1 MDPNYSTPLII
12 ALVAL
17 LCSAFFSGMEIA
29 FVSSNKVRAEIEM
42 ARGGIINRILN
53 IYYSNREMFIS
64 TLLIGNNIAN
74 IVYSMAMARLLTIPL
89 QQWVQNE
96 ALLLLLQTL
105 IATFII
111 LIFGEFVPK
120 TIFRINPNASLRT
133 ASIPLFMVYCVL
145 YPISRFTE
153 WLSAMLMKLFGI
165 KIDSS
170 RMRLLTVDELDAYL
184 QENIDKREDENKT
197 VEREVKIFENALDF
211 SDTRLRDCMVPRNEI
226 VAVDVED
233 TTRDDLVKL
242 FTRSGLSKIVV
253 YKGSIDDVIGF
264 IQVSELF
271 ITTVDWKTRLK
282 PVLFAPEA
290 LLARKMMQQLM
301 DEKRSMAIVID
312 EFGGTSGMVTLED
325 LVEEIFGEIEDEH
338 DRNRLIAR
346 QLDEKTYEF
355 SGRMEIEEINE
366 RFHLDIPESDDYQT
380 LAGYLLAEEE
390 AIPNVPLTFYTFHF
404 MATVGGYLL
413 LFLLLALLF
422 AYKPQILNKAKWS
435 KWWYILAIITVPLTY
450 LCSASGWIV
459 AEVGRQPWTIQDLMP
474 NKVAISDLSAGY
486 VQTTFWIFAVVFTAL
501 LIADIGII
509 CKQISKKSLTNLEID
524 NEKK

>member
-1 MDPNYSTPLII
+1 MDPTYSTPLII
-12 ALVAL
+12 ALIAL

-53 IYYSNREMFIS
+53 IYYRNREMFIS

-74 IVYSMAMARLLTIPL
+74 IVYSMAMAKLLTNPL
-89 QQWVQNE
+89 QQQFGITNE
-96 ALLLLLQTL
+96 ALLLLVQTL
-105 IATFII
+105 IATLII

-120 TIFRINPNASLRT
+120 SIFRINPNASLRT
-133 ASIPLFMVYCVL
+133 SSIPLFMVYCVL
-145 YPISRFTE
+145 YPVSRFTE
-153 WLSAMLMKLFGI
+153 WLSAILMRLFGI
-165 KIDSS
+165 KIDTT

-226 VAVDVED
+226 VSVDVDD

-242 FTRSGLSKIVV
+242 FSSSGLSKIVV
-253 YKGSIDDVIGF
+253 YKENIDNVIGF

-271 ITTVDWKTRLK
+271 VTNVDWKTRVK
-282 PVLFAPEA
+282 PVVFAPET
-290 LLARKMMQQLM
+290 LLARRMMQQLM
-301 DEKRSMAIVID
+301 GEKRSMAIVLD

-338 DRNRLIAR
+338 DRNHLIAR
-346 QLDEKTYEF
+346 QLSDTAYEF

-380 LAGYLLAEEE
+380 IAGYLLDENE
-390 AIPNVPLTFYTFHF
+390 AIPNVGEVLELPPYRFTIERKTAARIELIR
-404 MATVGGYLL
+404 VD
-413 LFLLLALLF
+413 
-422 AYKPQILNKAKWS
+422 
-435 KWWYILAIITVPLTY
+435 II
-450 LCSASGWIV
+450 
-459 AEVGRQPWTIQDLMP
+459 ED
-474 NKVAISDLSAGY
+474 ND
-486 VQTTFWIFAVVFTAL
+486 
-501 LIADIGII
+501 
-509 CKQISKKSLTNLEID
+509 KK
-524 NEKK
+524 

>member
-1 MDPNYSTPLII
+1 LDPTYTTPLIV
-12 ALVAL
+12 ALIAL

-29 FVSSNKVRAEIEM
+29 FVSSNKVQAEIEM

-53 IYYSNREMFIS
+53 IYYRHREMFIS

-74 IVYSMAMARLLTIPL
+74 IVYSMAMAKLLTNPL
-89 QQWVQNE
+89 EQQFGITNE
-96 ALLLLLQTL
+96 AVLLLVQTL
-105 IATFII
+105 IATLII

-120 TIFRINPNASLRT
+120 SVFRINPNASLRT
-133 ASIPLFMVYCVL
+133 SSIPLFMIYCVL
-145 YPISRFTE
+145 YPVSRFTE

-165 KIDSS
+165 KINTT

-226 VAVDVED
+226 VSVDVED

-242 FTRSGLSKIVV
+242 FTSSGLSKIVV
-253 YKGSIDDVIGF
+253 YKENIDNVIGF

-271 ITTVDWKTRLK
+271 VTDVDWKTRVK
-282 PVLFAPEA
+282 PVLFAPET

-301 DEKRSMAIVID
+301 DEKRSMAIVLD

-338 DRNRLIAR
+338 DRNHLIAR
-346 QLDEKTYEF
+346 QLDENSYEF

-380 LAGYLLAEEE
+380 IAGYLLAEEE
-390 AIPNVPLTFYTFHF
+390 AIPNVGDVIDLPPYRF
-404 MATVGGYLL
+404 
-413 LFLLLALLF
+413 
-422 AYKPQILNKAKWS
+422 
-435 KWWYILAIITVPLTY
+435 
-450 LCSASGWIV
+450 
-459 AEVGRQPWTIQDLMP
+459 TIER
-474 NKVAISDLSAGY
+474 K
-486 VQTTFWIFAVVFTAL
+486 TAARIE
-501 LIADIGII
+501 LIRVDVIDTDD
-509 CKQISKKSLTNLEID
+509 KK
-524 NEKK
+524 

>member
-1 MDPNYSTPLII
+1 
-12 ALVAL
+12 
-17 LCSAFFSGMEIA
+17 
-29 FVSSNKVRAEIEM
+29 M

-53 IYYSNREMFIS
+53 VYYSNREMFIS

-74 IVYSMAMARLLTIPL
+74 IVYSMAMAQLLTAPL
-89 QQWVQNE
+89 QGSIHNQAV
-96 ALLLLLQTL
+96 LLFVQTL
-105 IATFII
+105 IATIII

-120 TIFRINPNASLRT
+120 SVFRINPHRSLRT
-133 ASIPLFMVYCVL
+133 ASIPLYMVYCVL

-153 WLSAMLMKLFGI
+153 WLSAALMKLFGI
-165 KIDSS
+165 KIDNT
-170 RMRLLTVDELDAYL
+170 RVRLLTVDELDAYL

-253 YKGSIDDVIGF
+253 YRENIDDVIGF

-271 ITTVDWKTRLK
+271 VTDIDWKTRVK
-282 PVLFAPEA
+282 PVLFAPET

-301 DEKRSMAIVID
+301 DEKRSMAIVLD

-338 DRNRLIAR
+338 DRNRLTAR
-346 QLDEKTYEF
+346 QIGENSYEF

-380 LAGYLLAEEE
+380 LAGYLLNENE
-390 AIPNVPLTFYTFHF
+390 AIPNV
-404 MATVGGYLL
+404 G
-413 LFLLLALLF
+413 
-422 AYKPQILNKAKWS
+422 
-435 KWWYILAIITVPLTY
+435 
-450 LCSASGWIV
+450 
-459 AEVGRQPWTIQDLMP
+459 EVFDLPPYRFTIEH
-474 NKVAISDLSAGY
+474 K
-486 VQTTFWIFAVVFTAL
+486 TAARIE
-501 LIADIGII
+501 LIRVDVIG
-509 CKQISKKSLTNLEID
+509 ED
-524 NEKK
+524 EKK

>member
-1 MDPNYSTPLII
+1 MDPIYTTPLII
-12 ALVAL
+12 ALIAL

-89 QQWVQNE
+89 ERWVSNE
-96 ALLLLLQTL
+96 ALSLLVQTI
-105 IATFII
+105 IATLII

-120 TIFRINPNASLRT
+120 SIFRINPNASLRT
-133 ASIPLFMVYCVL
+133 ASIPLLMVYCIL

-153 WLSAMLMKLFGI
+153 WLSASLMKLFGI
-165 KIDSS
+165 KIDTS
-170 RMRLLTVDELDAYL
+170 RVRLLTVDELDAYL

-226 VAVDVED
+226 VAVDVKD

-253 YKGSIDDVIGF
+253 YKENIDDVIGF

-271 ITTVDWKTRLK
+271 VTDIDWKKRIK
-282 PVLFAPEA
+282 PVLFAPET

-338 DRNRLIAR
+338 DRNRLTAR
-346 QLDEKTYEF
+346 QLNENSFEF

-380 LAGYLLAEEE
+380 LAGYLLNENE
-390 AIPNVPLTFYTFHF
+390 AIPNVGEVFDLPPYRFTIER
-404 MATVGGYLL
+404 
-413 LFLLLALLF
+413 
-422 AYKPQILNKAKWS
+422 K
-435 KWWYILAIITVPLTY
+435 
-450 LCSASGWIV
+450 SAARI
-459 AEVGRQPWTIQDLMP
+459 E
-474 NKVAISDLSAGY
+474 
-486 VQTTFWIFAVVFTAL
+486 
-501 LIADIGII
+501 LIRVDI
-509 CKQISKKSLTNLEID
+509 ID
-524 NEKK
+524 NEKEKK

>member
-1 MDPNYSTPLII
+1 MII

-53 IYYSNREMFIS
+53 TYYSNREMFIS

-74 IVYSMAMARLLTIPL
+74 IVYSMAMAKLLTIPL
-89 QQWVQNE
+89 GQWLHNE
-96 ALLLLLQTL
+96 AALLMAQTL
-105 IATFII
+105 IATLII
-111 LIFGEFVPK
+111 LLFGEFVPK

-133 ASIPLFMVYCVL
+133 ASVPLFMVYCLL

-153 WLSAMLMKLFGI
+153 WMSAALMKLFGI
-165 KIDSS
+165 KIDST

-226 VAVDVED
+226 VAVDVDD

-242 FTRSGLSKIVV
+242 FSRSGLSKIVV
-253 YKGSIDDVIGF
+253 YKESIDDVIGF

-271 ITTVDWKTRLK
+271 VTDVDWKKRLK
-282 PVLFAPEA
+282 PVVFAPET

-301 DEKRSMAIVID
+301 GEKRSMAIVLD

-338 DRNRLIAR
+338 DRNRLIAK
-346 QLDEKTYEF
+346 QINEKTYEF

-380 LAGYLLAEEE
+380 IAGYLLNENE
-390 AIPNVPLTFYTFHF
+390 AIPNEGEVFDLPPYRF
-404 MATVGGYLL
+404 TVERKTAARIELIRVE
-413 LFLLLALLF
+413 
-422 AYKPQILNKAKWS
+422 ILD
-435 KWWYILAIITVPLTY
+435 
-450 LCSASGWIV
+450 
-459 AEVGRQPWTIQDLMP
+459 E
-474 NKVAISDLSAGY
+474 
-486 VQTTFWIFAVVFTAL
+486 
-501 LIADIGII
+501 
-509 CKQISKKSLTNLEID
+509 E
-524 NEKK
+524 EKK

>member
-1 MDPNYSTPLII
+1 MPHPGQCNNNDRHSNILILDPNYSSPLII
-12 ALVAL
+12 ALIAL

-89 QQWVQNE
+89 QQWIQNE
-96 ALLLLLQTL
+96 ALLLLTQTI
-105 IATFII
+105 IATLII

-120 TIFRINPNASLRT
+120 TIFRINPNASIRT
-133 ASIPLFMVYCVL
+133 ASIPLFMIYCVL

-153 WLSAMLMKLFGI
+153 WLSAVLMKAFGI
-165 KIDSS
+165 KIDST
-170 RMRLLTVDELDAYL
+170 RVRLLTVDELDAYL
-184 QENIDKREDENKT
+184 QENIDKHEDENKT

-211 SDTRLRDCMVPRNEI
+211 SNTRLRDCMVPRNEI

-253 YKGSIDDVIGF
+253 YKENIDEVIGF

-271 ITTVDWKTRLK
+271 VTNVDWKKRIK
-282 PVLFAPEA
+282 PVLFAPET
-290 LLARKMMQQLM
+290 LLARKMMQRLM
-301 DEKRSMAIVID
+301 GEKRSMAIVLD

-338 DRNRLIAR
+338 DRNHLIAR
-346 QLDEKTYEF
+346 QLSDTSYEF

-380 LAGYLLAEEE
+380 LAGYLLNENE
-390 AIPNVPLTFYTFHF
+390 AIPNVGEVFDLPPYRF
-404 MATVGGYLL
+404 TVERKTAARIELIRID
-413 LFLLLALLF
+413 
-422 AYKPQILNKAKWS
+422 ILPEGN
-435 KWWYILAIITVPLTY
+435 
-450 LCSASGWIV
+450 
-459 AEVGRQPWTIQDLMP
+459 
-474 NKVAISDLSAGY
+474 
-486 VQTTFWIFAVVFTAL
+486 
-501 LIADIGII
+501 
-509 CKQISKKSLTNLEID
+509 
-524 NEKK
+524 

>member
-1 MDPNYSTPLII
+1 
-12 ALVAL
+12 
-17 LCSAFFSGMEIA
+17 MEIA

-53 IYYSNREMFIS
+53 IYYRNREMFIS

-74 IVYSMAMARLLTIPL
+74 IVYSMAMAMLLTIPL
-89 QQWVQNE
+89 QKYIHNE
-96 ALLLLLQTL
+96 ALLLLTQTV

-133 ASIPLFMVYCVL
+133 ASVPLYMIYLVL

-153 WLSAMLMKLFGI
+153 WLSAVLMKLFGI
-165 KIDSS
+165 KIDHT
-170 RMRLLTVDELDAYL
+170 RVRLITVDELDAYL

-226 VAVDVED
+226 VAVDVQD

-253 YKGSIDDVIGF
+253 YRENIDDVIGF

-271 ITTVDWKTRLK
+271 VTDIDWKTRIK
-282 PVLFAPEA
+282 PVLFAPET

-301 DEKRSMAIVID
+301 DEKRSMAIVLD

-338 DRNRLIAR
+338 DRNRLTAR
-346 QLDEKTYEF
+346 QIGDNSYEF

-380 LAGYLLAEEE
+380 IAGYLLDENE
-390 AIPNVPLTFYTFHF
+390 AIPNV
-404 MATVGGYLL
+404 G
-413 LFLLLALLF
+413 
-422 AYKPQILNKAKWS
+422 
-435 KWWYILAIITVPLTY
+435 
-450 LCSASGWIV
+450 
-459 AEVGRQPWTIQDLMP
+459 EVFDLPPYRFTIEH
-474 NKVAISDLSAGY
+474 K
-486 VQTTFWIFAVVFTAL
+486 TAARIE
-501 LIADIGII
+501 LIRVDVI
-509 CKQISKKSLTNLEID
+509 NPD
-524 NEKK
+524 EKK

>member
-1 MDPNYSTPLII
+1 
-12 ALVAL
+12 
-17 LCSAFFSGMEIA
+17 MEIA

-89 QQWVQNE
+89 QQWIQNE
-96 ALLLLLQTL
+96 AVLLLVQTL
-105 IATFII
+105 IATLII

-120 TIFRINPNASLRT
+120 TMFRINPNASLRT

-153 WLSAMLMKLFGI
+153 WLSAALMKIFGI
-165 KIDSS
+165 KIDST
-170 RMRLLTVDELDAYL
+170 RVRLLTVDELDAYL
-184 QENIDKREDENKT
+184 QENIDKHEDENKT

-211 SDTRLRDCMVPRNEI
+211 SNTRLRDCMVPRNEI

-233 TTRDDLVKL
+233 TSRNDLVQL
-242 FTRSGLSKIVV
+242 FSRSGLSKIVV
-253 YKGSIDDVIGF
+253 YKENIDNVIGF

-271 ITTVDWKTRLK
+271 VTEIDWKTRLK
-282 PVLFAPEA
+282 PVVFAPET

-301 DEKRSMAIVID
+301 GEKRSMAIVLD

-338 DRNRLIAR
+338 DRNRLTAK
-346 QLDEKTYEF
+346 QLSETSYEF

-380 LAGYLLAEEE
+380 LAGYLLAEKE
-390 AIPNVPLTFYTFHF
+390 AIPSVGEVIDLPPLRFTIERQN
-404 MATVGGYLL
+404 AARIELIRVDV
-413 LFLLLALLF
+413 
-422 AYKPQILNKAKWS
+422 ID
-435 KWWYILAIITVPLTY
+435 
-450 LCSASGWIV
+450 
-459 AEVGRQPWTIQDLMP
+459 AEDKNNR
-474 NKVAISDLSAGY
+474 S
-486 VQTTFWIFAVVFTAL
+486 
-501 LIADIGII
+501 
-509 CKQISKKSLTNLEID
+509 
-524 NEKK
+524 

>member
-1 MDPNYSTPLII
+1 
-12 ALVAL
+12 
-17 LCSAFFSGMEIA
+17 MEIA

-74 IVYSMAMARLLTIPL
+74 IVYSMAMAQLLTMPLKGYIPN
-89 QQWVQNE
+89 Q
-96 ALLLLLQTL
+96 ALLLFVQTL
-105 IATFII
+105 IATLII
-111 LIFGEFVPK
+111 LIFGEFIPK
-120 TIFRINPNASLRT
+120 SIFRINPNRSLRT
-133 ASIPLFMVYCVL
+133 ASIPLYMVYFVL

-153 WLSAMLMKLFGI
+153 WLSAALMKLFGI
-165 KIDSS
+165 KIDNT
-170 RMRLLTVDELDAYL
+170 RVRLLTVDELDAYL

-253 YKGSIDDVIGF
+253 YRENIDDVIGF

-271 ITTVDWKTRLK
+271 VTDIDWKTRVK
-282 PVLFAPEA
+282 PVLFAPET

-301 DEKRSMAIVID
+301 DEKRSMAIVLD

-338 DRNRLIAR
+338 DRNRLTAR
-346 QLDEKTYEF
+346 QISDNSYEF

-380 LAGYLLAEEE
+380 LAGYLLNENE
-390 AIPNVPLTFYTFHF
+390 AIPNVGEVFDLPPYRF
-404 MATVGGYLL
+404 TVEH
-413 LFLLLALLF
+413 
-422 AYKPQILNKAKWS
+422 K
-435 KWWYILAIITVPLTY
+435 
-450 LCSASGWIV
+450 
-459 AEVGRQPWTIQDLMP
+459 
-474 NKVAISDLSAGY
+474 
-486 VQTTFWIFAVVFTAL
+486 TAARIE
-501 LIADIGII
+501 LIRVDVIG
-509 CKQISKKSLTNLEID
+509 D
-524 NEKK
+524 DEKK

>member
-1 MDPNYSTPLII
+1 MDPVYTTPLVI
-12 ALVAL
+12 ALIAL

-42 ARGGIINRILN
+42 ARGGIVNRILN
-53 IYYSNREMFIS
+53 IYYRNREMFIS

-74 IVYSMAMARLLTIPL
+74 IVYSMAMAMLLTIPL
-89 QQWVQNE
+89 QKYIHNE
-96 ALLLLLQTL
+96 ALLLLTQTV

-120 TIFRINPNASLRT
+120 SIFRIDPNRSLRT
-133 ASIPLFMVYCVL
+133 ASVPLYMVYLVL

-153 WLSAMLMKLFGI
+153 WMSAMLMKLFGI
-165 KIDSS
+165 KIDTS
-170 RMRLLTVDELDAYL
+170 RVRLLTVDELDAYL
-184 QENIDKREDENKT
+184 QENIDKHEDENKT

-226 VAVDVED
+226 VAVDVKD

-242 FTRSGLSKIVV
+242 FTQSGLSKIVV
-253 YKGSIDDVIGF
+253 YKENIDDVIGF

-271 ITTVDWKTRLK
+271 VTDIDWKTRIK
-282 PVLFAPEA
+282 PVLFAPES

-338 DRNRLIAR
+338 DRNHLIAR
-346 QLDEKTYEF
+346 QLSDTSYEF

-380 LAGYLLAEEE
+380 LAGYLLNENE
-390 AIPNVPLTFYTFHF
+390 AIPNVGEVFDLPPYRF
-404 MATVGGYLL
+404 TVERKTAARIELIRID
-413 LFLLLALLF
+413 
-422 AYKPQILNKAKWS
+422 ILPEGN
-435 KWWYILAIITVPLTY
+435 
-450 LCSASGWIV
+450 
-459 AEVGRQPWTIQDLMP
+459 
-474 NKVAISDLSAGY
+474 
-486 VQTTFWIFAVVFTAL
+486 
-501 LIADIGII
+501 
-509 CKQISKKSLTNLEID
+509 
-524 NEKK
+524 

>member
-1 MDPNYSTPLII
+1 MESSYTTPLIV

-53 IYYSNREMFIS
+53 IYYRNREMFIS

-89 QQWVQNE
+89 QQWVNNE
-96 ALLLLLQTL
+96 ALLLLVQTI
-105 IATFII
+105 IATIII

-133 ASIPLFMVYCVL
+133 ASVPLFMVYCVL
-145 YPISRFTE
+145 YPISLFTE
-153 WLSAMLMKLFGI
+153 WLSALLMKIFGI
-165 KIDSS
+165 KIDST
-170 RMRLLTVDELDAYL
+170 RVRLLTVDELDAYL

-226 VAVDVED
+226 VAVDVDD

-253 YKGSIDDVIGF
+253 YKENIDDVIGF

-271 ITTVDWKTRLK
+271 VTDVDWKKRVK
-282 PVLFAPEA
+282 PVLFAPET

-301 DEKRSMAIVID
+301 DEKRSMAIVLD

-338 DRNRLIAR
+338 DRNYLVAR
-346 QLDEKTYEF
+346 QLGENSYEF
-355 SGRMEIEEINE
+355 AGRMEIEEINE

-380 LAGYLLAEEE
+380 LAGYLLAENE
-390 AIPNVPLTFYTFHF
+390 AIPNVGEVFDLPPYRF
-404 MATVGGYLL
+404 TVERKTAARIELIRVDLL
-413 LFLLLALLF
+413 DAV
-422 AYKPQILNKAKWS
+422 NK
-435 KWWYILAIITVPLTY
+435 
-450 LCSASGWIV
+450 
-459 AEVGRQPWTIQDLMP
+459 
-474 NKVAISDLSAGY
+474 N
-486 VQTTFWIFAVVFTAL
+486 
-501 LIADIGII
+501 
-509 CKQISKKSLTNLEID
+509 
-524 NEKK
+524 

>member
-1 MDPNYSTPLII
+1 MDPTYTTPLII
-12 ALVAL
+12 ALIAL

-74 IVYSMAMARLLTIPL
+74 IVYSMAMAKLLTIPL
-89 QQWVQNE
+89 GQWISNE
-96 ALLLLLQTL
+96 ALLLLVQTV

-120 TIFRINPNASLRT
+120 SVFRINPNASLRT
-133 ASIPLFMVYCVL
+133 ASIPLLMVYCIL

-153 WLSAMLMKLFGI
+153 WLSASLMKLFGI
-165 KIDSS
+165 KIDTS

-233 TTRDDLVKL
+233 TSRDDLVKL
-242 FTRSGLSKIVV
+242 FTQSGLSKIVV
-253 YKGSIDDVIGF
+253 YKENIDDVIGF

-271 ITTVDWKTRLK
+271 VTDVDWKKRIK
-282 PVLFAPEA
+282 PVLFAPES

-338 DRNRLIAR
+338 DRNKLTAR
-346 QLDEKTYEF
+346 QLSETSYEF

-380 LAGYLLAEEE
+380 IAGYLLNENE
-390 AIPNVPLTFYTFHF
+390 AIPNVGEVFDLPPYRF
-404 MATVGGYLL
+404 TVERKTAARIELIRVD
-413 LFLLLALLF
+413 
-422 AYKPQILNKAKWS
+422 ILDEEK
-435 KWWYILAIITVPLTY
+435 
-450 LCSASGWIV
+450 
-459 AEVGRQPWTIQDLMP
+459 
-474 NKVAISDLSAGY
+474 
-486 VQTTFWIFAVVFTAL
+486 
-501 LIADIGII
+501 
-509 CKQISKKSLTNLEID
+509 
-524 NEKK
+524 EKK